1 VEAYDVQIRQS
12 ALDHGRNACL
22 FIEIVGASATE
33 YIGAKRSGSLLFLQ
47 TFTFSSFRKID

>member
-1 VEAYDVQIRQS
+1 VEAYDLQICDS
-12 ALDHGRNACL
+12 ALDTRWNAYS